1 MDESKYSAN
10 YFVENFDKKSHTL
23 SVISLNSTKPFDSK
37 KREKGSQRMTEL
49 QAKKEAQKLLD
60 ATGNNDAKRG
70 TEIIRDRKDTLRR
83 FVKSS
88 YSPLRSPRR
97 G

>member
-1 MDESKYSAN
+1 
-10 YFVENFDKKSHTL
+10 
-23 SVISLNSTKPFDSK
+23 
-37 KREKGSQRMTEL
+37 MTEL

-97 G
+97 S